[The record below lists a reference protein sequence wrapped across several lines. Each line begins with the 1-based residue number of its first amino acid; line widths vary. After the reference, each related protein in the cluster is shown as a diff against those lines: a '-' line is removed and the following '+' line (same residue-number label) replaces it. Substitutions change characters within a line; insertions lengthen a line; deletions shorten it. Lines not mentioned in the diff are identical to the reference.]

1 MIDLRAGFAMAAA
14 RLAAWV
20 RLVFMWPT
28 HRFIKLAPGVYVQAE
43 RGTSNADI
51 AALLAAHLKTLKGK

>member
-14 RLAAWV
+14 RLATWA
-20 RLVFMWPT
+20 RLIFMWPT

-43 RGTSNADI
+43 RGMSNAEV
-51 AALLAAHLKTLKGK
+51 AASIAAHLKTLKGK